1 MNKFRYNV
9 RIKNTCIFCNGN
21 LNILFSIPNM
31 PMFMGSINNLDN
43 TLLYSD
49 MTYTICSKCNCV
61 QIKELI
67 DSNILYQNNH
77 NLDTVGELWQSHFIE
92 FSNFVKNGIINK
104 RVLEIAD
111 PSCKIARYV
120 SEYSKIWEIVE
131 YNPNFDSTSKNVKF
145 IETWFDS
152 DFNQGIYDVIIHSHF
167 FEHLFNPLNDL
178 KKMNECLNIGGE
190 MYFSVPNLEYI
201 VENKF
206 TPANALH
213 FEHTFFY
220 KKNDLK
226 SLLNLFGFEV
236 NVIFEYRNHSI
247 FFKCTKIS
255 NKIQSY
261 DKFKFLDSSDNFI
274 LNYDISKDIINKFN
288 SIKNKN
294 KFIFG
299 CHISTQYLISIG
311 VDINNI
317 VYFLDNSKNKQ
328 NNFLYGYDVLVKSP
342 NIISDYE
349 NPVVL
354 VTHTSVYKNEI
365 SEQLKKINKNVILI

>member
-1 MNKFRYNV
+1 MG
-9 RIKNTCIFCNGN
+9 IKNTCIFCNGN